1 MTWEVA
7 LALLVLGG
15 AVGGIVAWAIWGNN
29 GGGRPPYPH
38 D

>member
-7 LALLVLGG
+7 AALLLLFWV
-15 AVGGIVAWAIWGNN
+15 VGGIVAWAIWGNH
-29 GGGRPPYPH
+29 GSRQPPYPH